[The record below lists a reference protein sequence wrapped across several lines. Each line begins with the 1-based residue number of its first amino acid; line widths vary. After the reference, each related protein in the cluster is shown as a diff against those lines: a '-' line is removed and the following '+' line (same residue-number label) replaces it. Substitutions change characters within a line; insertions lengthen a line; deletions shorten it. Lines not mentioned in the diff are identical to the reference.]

1 MNLEDYLTELADG
14 STRLKVAS
22 LARLSALSQQQR
34 EQLERAWSGIDVRRR
49 RRVMQELIDLSEDTV
64 ELDFA
69 GVFMLGL
76 RDEDRDVRLQSV
88 RGLWEYE
95 GADLVCTLLRL
106 LAGDSDAAVRAEA
119 ALALGRYVVLFEC
132 GRLRERHFQEAEA
145 GLRRAIENDDDV
157 EEIRCRALEAIGAHD
172 SPWVRQAIREAYEG
186 GARRLKV
193 SAVHAMGRST
203 EERWLPLLTRELTNE
218 ENEIRYEAAVAC
230 GSVGD
235 ERAIPHLIRLAADP
249 DEEIRQAAIG
259 ALGQIGGEEAKAA
272 LQELTDNSSPATR
285 EAAIAAL
292 ATIDFAE
299 DPLAFRQRL

>member
-1 MNLEDYLTELADG
+1 MNFEDYLTELADG

-22 LARLSALSQQQR
+22 LARLSALSQQHR

-49 RRVMQELIDLSEDTV
+49 RRVMQELIDLSEDNV

-69 GVFMLGL
+69 GVFVRGL
-76 RDEDRDVRLQSV
+76 QDEDGDVRLQSV

-95 GADLVCTLLRL
+95 GPELVCTLLRL
-106 LAGDSDAAVRAEA
+106 LAADDEAAVRAEA
-119 ALALGRYVVLFEC
+119 ALALGRYVVLFEV
-132 GRLRERHFQEAEA
+132 GRLRERYFQEAEA
-145 GLRRAIENDDDV
+145 GLRRAIDNDDEV
-157 EEIRCRALEAIGAHD
+157 EEVRCRALEAIGAHD
-172 SPWVRQAIREAYEG
+172 SPWVRQAIREAYEA

-230 GSVGD
+230 GAVGD
-235 ERAIPHLIRLAADP
+235 ERAVPHLIRLAADP
-249 DEEIRQAAIG
+249 DDEIRQAAIG
-259 ALGQIGGEEAKAA
+259 ALGKIGGEEAKAA
-272 LQELTDNSSPATR
+272 LQELTDNPSPATR

-292 ATIDFAE
+292 ATIDFEE